1 MDQIEKAAQRLQE
14 HECRMKARGFAVQPA
29 VGPGFCSPRP
39 FPRSGPAA
47 GTTKPY
53 FWICILLAALI
64 CFSCKRL
71 LVRTLAYICSMN

>member
-29 VGPGFCSPRP
+29 VGPGFCSPR
-39 FPRSGPAA
+39 FPRSGPGP
-47 GTTKPY
+47 GTTKQY
-53 FWICILLAALI
+53 FLICILLVLI
-64 CFSCKRL
+64 CFSCKRI